1 MLIAQAEPS
10 DAFRCDAI
18 PCCPTVS
25 VVGTG
30 HCQPIASVSVVIP
43 TRNGLAHL
51 KPCIDSLVRQTRY
64 PNLEILVMD
73 NQSDEVDTLAYLAHA
88 AQEYGVRVIPYDHPF
103 NYSAINNSAAV
114 GRSQW

>member
-1 MLIAQAEPS
+1 MMHQPGEVQDDRGVLIAQAEPS

-43 TRNGLAHL
+43 TRNGFVIQIPLTVWYGRHA
-51 KPCIDSLVRQTRY
+51 I

-73 NQSDEVDTLAYLAHA
+73 NQSDEVDNTLAYLAHA
-88 AQEYGVRVIPYDHPF
+88 AQECRG
-103 NYSAINNSAAV
+103 A
-114 GRSQW
+114 G